1 MFNLNNTSRLPIYQQ
16 IQDQVLGYIAC
27 GLLQPLQQLPGVR
40 QLAKDLGIN
49 PNTVMKAYT
58 ELERDGYIYS
68 VQGKG
73 SYVSE
78 PNLEQPNLKLDK
90 LAELEKTLRSS
101 KDYGVTQEDVVRLLY
116 EIYPKEGKV

>member
-27 GLLQPLQQLPGVR
+27 GLLPPHQQLPGVR

-90 LAELEKTLRSS
+90 LSELEKTLRSS
-101 KDYGVTQEDVVRLLY
+101 KDFGVTHEDVVRLLVD
-116 EIYPKEGKV
+116 IYPKEGKV